1 MTRDELMA
9 AVEAAKMDTKNA
21 LQIVYEALNRGQQKQ
36 LLKNKAVKILFDRYG
51 VEY

>member
-9 AVEAAKMDTKNA
+9 AVEAAKMNTKHA
-21 LQIVYEALNRGQQKQ
+21 LQTVYNILNRGQQKQ
-36 LLKNKAVKILFDRYG
+36 LLKDETVKILFDRYG